1 MNKTDLSILNFK
13 SMLVVLTTKT
23 MKSDI
28 LSIVDEQEI
37 DVNIKFADS
46 YYKAGVLI
54 NEQKFD
60 PYDHIILNLSVS
72 NKKSRDFLDF
82 IRPTAELKPDFLIEY
97 TNDGELF
104 FVEISSESDE

>member
-28 LSIVDEQEI
+28 LSLIDEQEI
-37 DVNIKFADS
+37 DVNIKFTDS
-46 YYKAGVLI
+46 YFKAGNLI

-60 PYDHIILNLSVS
+60 PYDHVILNLSVS
-72 NKKSRDFLDF
+72 NKKSSDFLDF
-82 IRPTAELKPDFLIEY
+82 IRPSAEKNPLFLIEY